1 MGALTYD
8 GTHVE
13 FDDRLLTQ
21 LEIVIINK
29 FRRGESLLM
38 SWKDGVAVGS
48 GRAAIWLAPNIPI
61 YFKFYGSRLPEVNR
75 EWLKVLSES
84 ADGSSGLIVVGED
97 GKLAMSSHEGKYPGT
112 LM

>member
-1 MGALTYD
+1 LGALTYD

-13 FDDRLLTQ
+13 FDDRLLTH

-29 FRRGESLLM
+29 FRRGESFLM

-61 YFKFYGSRLPEVNR
+61 YFKFYGSRVPKINR
-75 EWLKVLSES
+75 DWIARLGET
-84 ADGSSGLIVVGED
+84 ADGPQGLLVIAED
-97 GKLAMSSHEGKYPGT
+97 GALAESTPSGGRAV
-112 LM
+112 